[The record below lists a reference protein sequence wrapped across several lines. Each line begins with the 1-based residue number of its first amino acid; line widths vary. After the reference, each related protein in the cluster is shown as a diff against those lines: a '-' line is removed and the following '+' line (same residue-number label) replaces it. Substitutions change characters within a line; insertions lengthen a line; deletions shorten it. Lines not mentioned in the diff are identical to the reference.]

1 MIVIGLSLRSLLLY
15 RPIKTS
21 EGFSIPTKVQRV
33 GDTAHMSGYVN
44 IENGNVENVY
54 KPESGPHPS
63 QIGNVP
69 TAKEYLIGRINRF
82 KSHVP
87 LKHSDKDYVIGQM
100 DDEILQKFSLGDV
113 PNIILNPDSAK
124 EEQIT
129 CDIEEDCDEYVRN
142 SNLYCPIGMDR
153 LKIKESSGKINEQK
167 YQGCYTATNKYP
179 EIACRFGSRFNYCDY
194 INELRIQ
201 KVGRGFYVIPTYDAL
216 SQIKRDYGTD
226 NKQMMAS
233 LRHIDTLKI
242 NLIRNMIL
250 SFDHPEIKNN
260 KDRITKWSPGS
271 STGSSLVDQYARQV
285 YYNTFVLFQN
295 GNHKTQARIG
305 FIMRKDT
312 PSGEA
317 VSVSHIPELST
328 PTTRHSYNLKH
339 VKYVHDTM
347 RDPMPVLK
355 PNVYTSQTKLNR
367 RNIT

>member
-1 MIVIGLSLRSLLLY
+1 
-15 RPIKTS
+15 
-21 EGFSIPTKVQRV
+21 
-33 GDTAHMSGYVN
+33 
-44 IENGNVENVY
+44 
-54 KPESGPHPS
+54 
-63 QIGNVP
+63 
-69 TAKEYLIGRINRF
+69 
-82 KSHVP
+82 
-87 LKHSDKDYVIGQM
+87 
-100 DDEILQKFSLGDV
+100 
-113 PNIILNPDSAK
+113 
-124 EEQIT
+124 
-129 CDIEEDCDEYVRN
+129 
-142 SNLYCPIGMDR
+142 MDR

-216 SQIKRDYGTD
+216 TQIKRDYGTD

-260 KDRITKWSPGS
+260 KERITKWSPGS

-355 PNVYTSQTKLNR
+355 PNVYTIQTKLNR